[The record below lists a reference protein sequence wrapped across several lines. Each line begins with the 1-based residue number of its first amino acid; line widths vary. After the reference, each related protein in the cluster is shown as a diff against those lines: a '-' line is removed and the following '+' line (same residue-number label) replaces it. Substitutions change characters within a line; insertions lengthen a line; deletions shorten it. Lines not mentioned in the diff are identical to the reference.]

1 MLYLLF
7 YTYLIVIIYLIFS
20 HSKNGTLYIFSP
32 LIIIYTNFAVNDIIP
47 LLILENAEPIT
58 DNVYTVTAITSIIN
72 LLFLFIFRKQLKK
85 RIEIRINA
93 ITERISPKRKL
104 LIIILLSIEI
114 AYGFII
120 GVTPVLLR
128 GGDVYYLRK
137 TNEIGFGFI
146 NSIPQTGWPILTL
159 IFLLVLKRK
168 GIIYKG
174 MICFFSGIIYYIS
187 TAARAG
193 ILTFFNIFILWFNIQ
208 KRGLKWYEYLSIYYI
223 IGPIVA
229 TITELIRNAK
239 EINQVWIEFF
249 AHQLNIYHWNT
260 IPLMRHFE
268 TAKHLMGE
276 SYYTALVRIIPRFIW
291 PDKPLSIDY
300 KYKEILGYDVPGG
313 IYTSTPCEM
322 YINFGLYFII
332 PYCGYLLLIHKMYS
346 ATISQRSSFF
356 IKICLLYLLTLKS
369 TPNNLI
375 EGVEILLLFTLV
387 CAIFYKRKRVF

>member
-1 MLYLLF
+1 MLYFLF
-7 YTYLIVIIYLIFS
+7 YTYLIVIIYLIFY

-58 DNVYTVTAITSIIN
+58 NNVYTVTAITSIIN
-72 LLFLFIFRKQLKK
+72 LLFLFLFRRQLKK
-85 RIEIRINA
+85 KIGIKIEP
-93 ITERISPKRKL
+93 ITEKLSAQRKV

-114 AYGFII
+114 AYGFLT
-120 GVTPVLLR
+120 GVTPVLLS
-128 GGDVYYLRK
+128 GGDVSYLRK
-137 TNEIGFGFI
+137 TNEIGLGFI
-146 NSIPQTGWPILTL
+146 NSIPQTGWPILIL
-159 IFLLVLKRK
+159 VLLLVEKRK
-168 GIIYKG
+168 KLIYKG
-174 MICFFSGIIYYIS
+174 IVCFFSGIIFYIS
-187 TAARAG
+187 TAARGG
-193 ILTFFNIFILWFNIQ
+193 ILTFFNIFIIWFNIQ

-229 TITELIRNAK
+229 TITQLIRNAK

-291 PDKPLSIDY
+291 PNKPLSIDY

-332 PYCGYLLLIHKMYS
+332 PYCAYLFLIHKMYS
-346 ATISQRSSFF
+346 KLISPRSSFF
-356 IKICLLYLLTLKS
+356 LKICLLYLLTLKFI
-369 TPNNLI
+369 PNNLI
-375 EGVEILLLFTLV
+375 EGLEILLLFTFL
-387 CAIFYKRKRVF
+387 CIIFYRRKNVF